1 MLIDGHQLA
10 DFFAT
15 HQVADFHPSKPHPS
29 MILQAME
36 EAGVAPGDTVMVGDT
51 SFDMEMA
58 AAAGV
63 QGIGVSWGYHPV
75 SQLVAAVR
83 VIDGFDA
90 LLPALNEM
98 WRVAA

>member
-1 MLIDGHQLA
+1 
-10 DFFAT
+10 
-15 HQVADFHPSKPHPS
+15 
-29 MILQAME
+29 
-36 EAGVAPGDTVMVGDT
+36 MVGDT